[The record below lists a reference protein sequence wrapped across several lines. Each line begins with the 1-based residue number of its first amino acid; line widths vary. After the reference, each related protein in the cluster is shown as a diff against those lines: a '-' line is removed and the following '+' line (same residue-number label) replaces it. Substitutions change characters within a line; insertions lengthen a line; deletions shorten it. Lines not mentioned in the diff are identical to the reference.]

1 MNNLYDNIRKKR
13 ARGEPPAKPG
23 EADYPDGVLEK
34 LAREVAEKEIDK
46 KKKK

>member
-23 EADYPDGVLEK
+23 EKDYPTGILEK
-34 LAREVAEKEIDK
+34 LAREAAEKEQK
-46 KKKK
+46 KKK